1 MNPSCPPPVP
11 SPPSASPT
19 PDAAAQ
25 LTALGVRRQRRASA
39 SAGTVVPASLPEF
52 RRYRPR
58 AGHPDWPRLAA
69 EAEALARALEPRLA
83 RPAGG
88 LASLRRRA
96 ASLRT
101 GAQNYLENRRRTR
114 AGRHD
119 LLPLYFIWTTLR
131 PCNFRC
137 TYCDDHQGGRYPELD
152 GRGKLDTAAGRRLL
166 EIMRTRAPSV
176 YFAGGEPTLR
186 KDLPALTRA
195 ARELDYFP
203 IVTNSN
209 GSLFDRQLARPEW
222 ASFLADT
229 DILVISLDGLDLAT
243 LARMWVTDA
252 PEDVV
257 RNLLLLRNLQRTQ
270 GFKLMVNCVIQPGLT
285 DEARAVL
292 DLCDDLGIW
301 FCPVPRNV
309 GPRIDP
315 AVPADPGYPALVAEI
330 LARRRAGRR
339 ISGSL
344 RMNRRLLGGAPLDCR
359 NTLKPHVDHDGH
371 LIWPCKASVNVAPV
385 RVNVLDFE
393 HVDALWAHCSRL
405 IDATAFHGP
414 AANQCGA
421 DCNWAQNYTTDAYV
435 DGLRHPL
442 ALLRDVVDFAR
453 A

>member
-152 GRGKLDTAAGRRLL
+152 GLH
-166 EIMRTRAPSV
+166 
-176 YFAGGEPTLR
+176 
-186 KDLPALTRA
+186 
-195 ARELDYFP
+195 LDYIRHPDLLPFIP
-203 IVTNSN
+203 GVGLIIAKTGAPVLPLVIEGAPYAATAW
-209 GSLFDRQLARPEW
+209 GSLFKPSRTRVRVMPLISYPKEGMKPEQIARDLERRYAEW
-222 ASFLADT
+222 TGWPVA
-229 DILVISLDGLDLAT
+229 
-243 LARMWVTDA
+243 A
-252 PEDVV
+252 PE
-257 RNLLLLRNLQRTQ
+257 N
-270 GFKLMVNCVIQPGLT
+270 G
-285 DEARAVL
+285 
-292 DLCDDLGIW
+292 
-301 FCPVPRNV
+301 
-309 GPRIDP
+309 
-315 AVPADPGYPALVAEI
+315 
-330 LARRRAGRR
+330 
-339 ISGSL
+339 
-344 RMNRRLLGGAPLDCR
+344 
-359 NTLKPHVDHDGH
+359 
-371 LIWPCKASVNVAPV
+371 
-385 RVNVLDFE
+385 
-393 HVDALWAHCSRL
+393 
-405 IDATAFHGP
+405 
-414 AANQCGA
+414 
-421 DCNWAQNYTTDAYV
+421 
-435 DGLRHPL
+435 
-442 ALLRDVVDFAR
+442 
-453 A
+453 